1 MIEAA
6 GGIVTRD
13 SSGTV
18 EVLVVHRPRYDD
30 WSLPKGKL
38 EPGETHEEAARRE
51 VAEET
56 GWICA
61 LGEELPEVRYT
72 DSRGRPKRVRYW
84 RMEPQHQ
91 GKWEPNS
98 EIDDTRWIPAPE
110 AATLLSY
117 EVDRGLV
124 ETVIGGSR

>member
-6 GGIVTRD
+6 GGVVTRD
-13 SSGTV
+13 NGGVV

-38 EPGETHEEAARRE
+38 EPGETHEQAAHRE

-56 GWICA
+56 GWECE
-61 LGEELPEVRYT
+61 LGAELPAVCYS

-84 RMEPQHQ
+84 RMAPRHQ
-91 GKWEPNS
+91 GKWEPTT
-98 EIDDTRWIPAPE
+98 EIDATRWIPAAE

-117 EVDRGLV
+117 DVDRGLV
-124 ETVIGGSR
+124 ETVIGGTG